1 MTTALILHAAPAA
14 GFDEPFELLAACHQR
29 VERMLALLQ
38 RLPPHLQA
46 LGADR
51 AAAAAARDVLRYFDL
66 AAPHHHEDEERH
78 VLPVL
83 QASADAALQ
92 ALAVRLAADHRAMTA
107 AWAGLRPGLA
117 QLTDGHWPVAGAV
130 AGAAAQ
136 FSLWAAFDAL
146 YRDHLA
152 AEEGTAYPAVSKRL
166 APPAL
171 TAMGDEMARRRGAR

>member
-1 MTTALILHAAPAA
+1 MTTALILHAAP
-14 GFDEPFELLAACHQR
+14 
-29 VERMLALLQ
+29 
-38 RLPPHLQA
+38 
-46 LGADR
+46 
-51 AAAAAARDVLRYFDL
+51 AAARDVLRYFDL

-117 QLTDGHWPVAGAV
+117 QLADGHWPV

-152 AEEGTAYPAVSKRL
+152 TEEGTAYPEVSKRL

-171 TAMGDEMARRRGAR
+171 AAMGDEMARRRGAR

>member
-1 MTTALILHAAPAA
+1 MTTALTLHAAPAA

-66 AAPHHHEDEERH
+66 AAPYHHEDEERH

-117 QLTDGHWPVAGAV
+117 QLADGHWPE

>member
-1 MTTALILHAAPAA
+1 MTTALTLHAAPAA

-29 VERMLALLQ
+29 VERMLGLLQ
-38 RLPPHLQA
+38 RLQPHLQA
-46 LGADR
+46 LGADG

-92 ALAVRLAADHRAMTA
+92 ALAVRLKADHQAMAA

-117 QLTDGHWPVAGAV
+117 QLADGHWPVAA
-130 AGAAAQ
+130 AAAQ

-152 AEEGTAYPAVSKRL
+152 AEDGTAYPEVSKRL
-166 APPAL
+166 LPPAL
-171 TAMGDEMARRRGAR
+171 AAMADDMARRRGAR